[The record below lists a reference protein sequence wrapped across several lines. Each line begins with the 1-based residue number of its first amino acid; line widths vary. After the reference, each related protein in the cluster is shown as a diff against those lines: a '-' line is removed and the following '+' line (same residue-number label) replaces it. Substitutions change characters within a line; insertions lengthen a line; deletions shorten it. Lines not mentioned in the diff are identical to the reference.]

1 MYVPKVFIHLLLF
14 VLLEA
19 ILNLSEVV
27 LHYFDPVTL
36 VFVVGF
42 VTLDVILGLLDTGLQ
57 LLLLIVEL
65 VLKG

>member
-57 LLLLIVEL
+57 LLLLIVKL